1 MRRLI
6 IFIVLIILI
15 PQVLAF
21 KSKPANISD
30 EELQKLIENDAPDE
44 IPVSFWELPLWIK
57 LHEIYTRL
65 YWVLISLIFVLPF
78 IILKLKNALDN
89 RKRRRILEIIK
100 ECPGITITQLQK
112 LTNMNRNTLRY
123 HLSFLEKEN
132 LIYSIKVGSRKL
144 LFSTD
149 KHATQHLLLSD
160 KKKQI
165 IEILSK
171 SNGISIRQ
179 LSEMLNI
186 SQKTVYYHIK
196 NLKELGI
203 VDVKEGRVFL
213 LGEG

>member
-1 MRRLI
+1 MRFSAVVAILLI
-6 IFIVLIILI
+6 LT
-15 PQVLAF
+15 PQALAF
-21 KSKPANISD
+21 ESKPANISD

-65 YWVLISLIFVLPF
+65 RWILVSILIVLPF

-89 RKRRRILEIIK
+89 RKRKRIFEIIK
-100 ECPGITITQLQK
+100 KCPGIAITQLQK

-123 HLSFLEKEN
+123 HLSFLEREN
-132 LIYSIKVGSRKL
+132 LIYSMNVGNRKL
-144 LFSTD
+144 LFPIGEQITY
-149 KHATQHLLLSD
+149 QPLSD

-165 IEILSK
+165 VEILSS
-171 SNGISIRQ
+171 SNGISIKQ

-196 NLKELGI
+196 HLKELGM
-203 VDVKEGRVFL
+203 VSVKGGKVFL
-213 LGEG
+213 LED